1 MATVIASSSTG
12 SLRRQVLP
20 ALFLFAVSTYFLL
33 PLYWLG
39 IASTKSTGD
48 LFSSPGFWF
57 GGHLHLL
64 ANLHTLFTHGDG
76 IFIRWM
82 GNSLLYS
89 IVGAGVAALL
99 CALAGYAIA
108 HYAFRGRDAMFAV
121 ILGAILVPSTA
132 LVLPLYLLMSAAGL
146 TNTVWAILLPSCV
159 SPFGVYLARIF
170 ASSSVPVD
178 LLEAARIDGAGDFQI
193 FWKIA
198 LPLLAPSLVTVFLF
212 QFVAIWNNYFLALV
226 MLSDAHLYPVTLGL
240 EAWSTVTTNGPGETF
255 DAGLVI
261 TGALVSILP
270 MLIGFVFLQRFWRS
284 GLTSGALKA

>member
-1 MATVIASSSTG
+1 MAIVIASSSTG

-20 ALFLFAVSTYFLL
+20 GLFLFAVSTYFLL

-57 GGHLHLL
+57 GGRPHLL
-64 ANLHTLFTHGDG
+64 VNLHTLFTHGDG

-89 IVGAGVAALL
+89 VAGAGIAALL
-99 CALAGYAIA
+99 SALAGYAIA

-121 ILGAILVPSTA
+121 VLGAILVPSTA
-132 LVLPLYLLMSAAGL
+132 LVLPLYLLMSATGL
-146 TNTVWAILLPSCV
+146 TNTIWAILLPSCV

-170 ASSSVPVD
+170 AASNVPVD

-198 LPLLAPSLVTVFLF
+198 FPLLGPSLVTVFLF

-240 EAWSTVTTNGPGETF
+240 EVWSTVTTNGSGETF

-270 MLIGFVFLQRFWRS
+270 MLLGFVFLQRFWRS
-284 GLTSGALKA
+284 GLTSGAVKA

>member
-1 MATVIASSSTG
+1 MSTVSTATPANG
-12 SLRRQVLP
+12 LRREGLP
-20 ALFLFAVSTYFLL
+20 ALFLFVVSIYFLL
-33 PLYWLG
+33 PLYWLS

-48 LFSSPGFWF
+48 LFSSPSLWF
-57 GGHLHLL
+57 GEHFHFF
-64 ANLHTLFTHGDG
+64 ANLRTLFTHSDG
-76 IFIRWM
+76 IFLRWM

-89 IVGAGVAALL
+89 CAGAGIAALL
-99 CALAGYAIA
+99 SALAGYAIA
-108 HYAFRGRDAMFAV
+108 HYVFRGRDAMFAM

-132 LVLPLYLLMSAAGL
+132 LVLPLYLLISAIGL
-146 TNTVWAILLPSCV
+146 TNTVWAILLPSCI

-170 ASSSVPVD
+170 ASANVPAE

-193 FWKIA
+193 FFKIA
-198 LPLLAPSLVTVFLF
+198 LPLLGPSLVTVFLF

-240 EAWSTVTTNGPGETF
+240 EAWSTVTENGSGASF

-270 MLIGFVFLQRFWRS
+270 MLIGFLFLQRFWRS
-284 GLTSGALKA
+284 GLTSGAVKA